1 MTAEYKPYT
10 WIENKGIAKT
20 VFEQNGHQIKNKIN
34 WDVNYDGKKAHI
46 NFDMDDNGKH
56 KNLEMNLDNNDIM
69 KILELGS
76 NPNSL
81 DKRLE
86 NDFIKND
93 YEYEPESVPLFFSND
108 DNAMNKMNELYNL
121 DNLDKLDKESESPV
135 KPQIIQLLQISPTEF
150 SHSPAPFSTL
160 KAPACSK
167 IQIPIQKRIIKRRIQ
182 KPTIQKPT
190 IQKPTI
196 QKPTIQKPTIQKPTI
211 QKPNLITRRYK
222 TPSPKTMRIHLTK
235 SSVARGLKKT
245 KTKTNKK
252 TTRRGPL
259 RRFLRNLI

>member
-10 WIENKGIAKT
+10 WIENKGITKT

-34 WDVNYDGKKAHI
+34 WDINYDGKKAHI

-56 KNLEMNLDNNDIM
+56 KNLEVNLDNNDIM

-93 YEYEPESVPLFFSND
+93 YEYEQDSVPLFFSND
-108 DNAMNKMNELYNL
+108 DNAMNELYNL
-121 DNLDKLDKESESPV
+121 DKYNTESESIV
-135 KPQIIQLLQISPTEF
+135 KPQIIQLLRLSPTEL
-150 SHSPAPFSTL
+150 SRSPAPFATL
-160 KAPACSK
+160 KASDRSK
-167 IQIPIQKRIIKRRIQ
+167 IQIPIQKRIIKRRTKKIIQ
-182 KPTIQKPT
+182 KPTIEPPT
-190 IQKPTI
+190 IK
-196 QKPTIQKPTIQKPTI
+196 
-211 QKPNLITRRYK
+211 KPNLITRRYK

-235 SSVARGLKKT
+235 SSLARGLKKN
-245 KTKTNKK
+245 KTKKK

>member
-10 WIENKGIAKT
+10 WIENKGITKT

-34 WDVNYDGKKAHI
+34 WDINYDGKKAHI

-56 KNLEMNLDNNDIM
+56 KNLEVNLDNNDIM

-93 YEYEPESVPLFFSND
+93 YEYEQDSVPLFFSND
-108 DNAMNKMNELYNL
+108 DNAMNELYNL
-121 DNLDKLDKESESPV
+121 DKIDKMDKESESIV
-135 KPQIIQLLQISPTEF
+135 KPQIIQLLRLSPTELSRF
-150 SHSPAPFSTL
+150 SLRLQPAPFATL
-160 KAPACSK
+160 KASDRSK
-167 IQIPIQKRIIKRRIQ
+167 IQIPLQKRIIKRRT
-182 KPTIQKPT
+182 KKTIQKPT

-196 QKPTIQKPTIQKPTI
+196 KKPTIK
-211 QKPNLITRRYK
+211 KPNLITRRYK

-245 KTKTNKK
+245 KTNQTRKNKK
-252 TTRRGPL
+252 TKRRGPL

>member
-93 YEYEPESVPLFFSND
+93 YEYEPDSVPLFFSND

-121 DNLDKLDKESESPV
+121 DTENIESPV
-135 KPQIIQLLQISPTEF
+135 KPQIIQLLQLSPTEF
-150 SHSPAPFSTL
+150 SHSPAPFATL

-182 KPTIQKPT
+182 KPTIQKPA
-190 IQKPTI
+190 
-196 QKPTIQKPTIQKPTI
+196 IQKPTI

-245 KTKTNKK
+245 KTKTKTNKK

>member
-10 WIENKGIAKT
+10 WIENKGITKT
-20 VFEQNGHQIKNKIN
+20 VLEQNGHQIKNKIN
-34 WDVNYDGKKAHI
+34 WDMNYDGKKAHI

-86 NDFIKND
+86 NDFIKKD
-93 YEYEPESVPLFFSND
+93 YEYEPDSVPLFFSND
-108 DNAMNKMNELYNL
+108 DNAMNELYNL
-121 DNLDKLDKESESPV
+121 DKFDTESESPA
-135 KPQIIQLLQISPTEF
+135 KPQIIQ
-150 SHSPAPFSTL
+150 
-160 KAPACSK
+160 
-167 IQIPIQKRIIKRRIQ
+167 IQIPIQKRIIKKAI
-182 KPTIQKPT
+182 KKTIKNTT
-190 IQKPTI
+190 IK
-196 QKPTIQKPTIQKPTI
+196 
-211 QKPNLITRRYK
+211 KPNLITRRYK

-245 KTKTNKK
+245 KTNQLLRLSPPEFSRSPAPFAAPKASARSKTRKNKK

>member
-10 WIENKGIAKT
+10 WIENKGTTKT
-20 VFEQNGHQIKNKIN
+20 VFEQNGHQLKNKIN
-34 WDVNYDGKKAHI
+34 WDINYDGKKAHI

-86 NDFIKND
+86 NDFIKKD

-108 DNAMNKMNELYNL
+108 DNAMNKINELYNL
-121 DNLDKLDKESESPV
+121 DKLDKMDKYNKESETPI
-135 KPQIIQLLQISPTEF
+135 KPQIIQ
-150 SHSPAPFSTL
+150 
-160 KAPACSK
+160 
-167 IQIPIQKRIIKRRIQ
+167 IQIPIQKRIIKRRI
-182 KPTIQKPT
+182 KKTIKNPTIQKPA
-190 IQKPTI
+190 IQKPA
-196 QKPTIQKPTIQKPTI
+196 I

-245 KTKTNKK
+245 KPKPKTNKK

>member
-10 WIENKGIAKT
+10 WIENKGNTKT

-34 WDVNYDGKKAHI
+34 WDINYDGKKAHI

-86 NDFIKND
+86 NDFIKKD

-108 DNAMNKMNELYNL
+108 DNAMNKINELYNL
-121 DNLDKLDKESESPV
+121 DKFDKFDKFDTENIESRV
-135 KPQIIQLLQISPTEF
+135 KPQIIQ
-150 SHSPAPFSTL
+150 
-160 KAPACSK
+160 
-167 IQIPIQKRIIKRRIQ
+167 IQIPIQKRIIKRRIKKTIK
-182 KPTIQKPT
+182 KPA
-190 IQKPTI
+190 
-196 QKPTIQKPTIQKPTI
+196 IQKPTI

-235 SSVARGLKKT
+235 SSTARGLKKT
-245 KTKTNKK
+245 KTQKK
-252 TTRRGPL
+252 KK
-259 RRFLRNLI
+259 